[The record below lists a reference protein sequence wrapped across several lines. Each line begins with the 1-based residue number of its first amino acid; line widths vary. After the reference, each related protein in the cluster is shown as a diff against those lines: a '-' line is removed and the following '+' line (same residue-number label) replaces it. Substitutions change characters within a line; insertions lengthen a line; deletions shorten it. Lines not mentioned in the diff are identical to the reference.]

1 MGSGEGKSRAGVIGG
16 RGLMGMGSQETD
28 YVAGLGFR
36 GSLIPEGGSQ
46 VSRVAPLQY
55 FGHLI

>member
-1 MGSGEGKSRAGVIGG
+1 M
-16 RGLMGMGSQETD
+16 MGMGSQETD

-55 FGHLI
+55 FGHLM